1 MTHPD
6 SIPATLAREEVFAWA
21 REARSISDRVDE
33 MFLGNAQGGEAD
45 LEDYEVRQLMAEG
58 F

>member
-1 MTHPD
+1 
-6 SIPATLAREEVFAWA
+6 
-21 REARSISDRVDE
+21 